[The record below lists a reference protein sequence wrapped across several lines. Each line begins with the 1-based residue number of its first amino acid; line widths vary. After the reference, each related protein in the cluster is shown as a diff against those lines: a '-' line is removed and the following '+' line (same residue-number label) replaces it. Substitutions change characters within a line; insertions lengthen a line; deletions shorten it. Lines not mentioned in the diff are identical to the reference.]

1 MTDFA
6 VNHDVLMKTVT
17 GCFKLQKVLKDEA
30 NVTATLQKV
39 CGWLESF
46 SGDNEEGA
54 HTYLQN

>member
-1 MTDFA
+1 
-6 VNHDVLMKTVT
+6 MKTVT
-17 GCFKLQKVLKDEA
+17 GCYKLQKVLKDES
-30 NVTATLQKV
+30 NVTATIQKV